1 MALIP
6 KDMPDLLHAFQRQM
20 DELFER
26 LFSLEKKGNFGE
38 REYSPP
44 VDCFETVD
52 QYIVEMELPGF
63 YHEDLSVRIFHNI
76 LIVEGCKR
84 EEDKKKN
91 VNYICLERAFGR
103 FCRTVEIPPMVDFS
117 GVKARYEKGVLAVA
131 FPKMNE
137 TRAIMRD
144 IPIE

>member
-6 KDMPDLLHAFQRQM
+6 KDMPDLLHAFQQQM
-20 DELFER
+20 DGLFER

-38 REYSPP
+38 REYSPLA
-44 VDCFETVD
+44 DCFETAD

-63 YHEDLSVRIFHNI
+63 CREDLSLRIFHNM
-76 LIVEGCKR
+76 LIVEGFKR
-84 EEDKKKN
+84 EEEKKQN

-103 FCRTVEIPPMVDFS
+103 FCRTVEIPPTVDFS
-117 GVKARYEKGVLAVA
+117 GVKARYDKGVLAVA
-131 FPKMNE
+131 FPKMTE
-137 TRAIMRD
+137 AMAILRD